1 MSRQRVGWLVT
12 LAVLMS
18 IVVVTAPA
26 FPQETDPG
34 TTDQPA
40 PEVDPE
46 EARRTVETILREQEE
61 MLTGQRFTYDPEG
74 RRDPFRS
81 LFDLAQADAGPRPPG
96 IAGMTVDEIDLA
108 GIVADPSGGD
118 VAYFTG
124 SDNKGYFV
132 RVGERIYDATMIAI
146 DTRAGSVTFRQ
157 KIDDPRQIKPYRDIV
172 RRLVPLEES
181 AR

>member
-1 MSRQRVGWLVT
+1 MIRQRVGWFLM
-12 LAVLMS
+12 LAVFMS
-18 IVVVTAPA
+18 ILVATAPA
-26 FPQETDPG
+26 FPMQEDTE
-34 TTDQPA
+34 TV
-40 PEVDPE
+40 PEVAEPDPA
-46 EARRTVETILREQEE
+46 EARKTIEMILREQEE
-61 MLTGQRFTYDPEG
+61 MLTGTQFSYDPEG

-81 LFDLAQADAGPRPPG
+81 LFDIAQADAGPRPPG

-108 GIVADPSGGD
+108 GIVEDETGGD

-132 RVGERIYDATMIAI
+132 RVGEEVYDAAMIAI
-146 DTRAGSVTFRQ
+146 DTRSGSVTFRQ